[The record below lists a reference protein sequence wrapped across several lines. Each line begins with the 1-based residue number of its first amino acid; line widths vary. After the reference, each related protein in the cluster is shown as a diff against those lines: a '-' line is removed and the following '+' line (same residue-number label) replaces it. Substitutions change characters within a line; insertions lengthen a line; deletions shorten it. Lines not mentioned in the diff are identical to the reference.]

1 MRGQQMK
8 TLTILGV
15 IMSTFGFL
23 YLLDLRDE
31 QPTIGYP
38 IMGAIGV
45 IYLIGVLVE
54 FRNKR

>member
-8 TLTILGV
+8 TLTILGI
-15 IMSTFGFL
+15 IMSTLGFL
-23 YLLDLRDE
+23 HLLDLRDE

-38 IMGAIGV
+38 LIGAIGI
-45 IYLIGVLVE
+45 IYLVGVVVE

>member
-1 MRGQQMK
+1 
-8 TLTILGV
+8 
-15 IMSTFGFL
+15 MSTLGFM

-38 IMGAIGV
+38 LMGAIGV

-54 FRNKR
+54 FRSKR

>member
-1 MRGQQMK
+1 MK
-8 TLTILGV
+8 TLAILGI
-15 IMSTFGFL
+15 IMSTLGFL

-38 IMGAIGV
+38 LIGAIGV

-54 FRNKR
+54 YRNKK

>member
-1 MRGQQMK
+1 MK

-31 QPTIGYP
+31 QPSIGYP
-38 IMGAIGV
+38 ILGAIGI
-45 IYLIGVLVE
+45 IYLVGVVVE

>member
-8 TLTILGV
+8 TISILGI
-15 IMSTFGFL
+15 IMSTLGFL
-23 YLLDLRDE
+23 HLLDLRDE

-38 IMGAIGV
+38 LIGAIGI
-45 IYLIGVLVE
+45 IYLVGVIVE

>member
-8 TLTILGV
+8 TLTILGI
-15 IMSTFGFL
+15 IMSTLGFL
-23 YLLDLRDE
+23 HLLDLRDE

-38 IMGAIGV
+38 LIGAIGV

>member
-1 MRGQQMK
+1 MK
-8 TLTILGV
+8 TLTTLGI
-15 IMSTFGFL
+15 IMSTLGFM

-38 IMGAIGV
+38 LMGAIGV
-45 IYLIGVLVE
+45 IYLVGVVVE

>member
-8 TLTILGV
+8 TLTILGI
-15 IMSTFGFL
+15 IMSTLGFL
-23 YLLDLRDE
+23 HLLDLRDE

-38 IMGAIGV
+38 LIGAIGV
-45 IYLIGVLVE
+45 IYLVGVIVE

>member
-1 MRGQQMK
+1 MK
-8 TLTILGV
+8 TLTTLGI
-15 IMSTFGFL
+15 IMSTLGFM

-38 IMGAIGV
+38 LMGAIGV

-54 FRNKR
+54 FRSKR

>member
-1 MRGQQMK
+1 MK
-8 TLTILGV
+8 TLTTLGI
-15 IMSTFGFL
+15 IMSTLGFM

-38 IMGAIGV
+38 LMGAIGI
-45 IYLIGVLVE
+45 IYLIGVVVE

>member
-8 TLTILGV
+8 TLTTLGI
-15 IMSTFGFL
+15 IMSTLGFL
-23 YLLDLRDE
+23 HLLDLRDE

-38 IMGAIGV
+38 LIGAIGV